1 MIQTRSVGAG
11 TEPRHGPAWLLVVV
25 TMLFQL
31 ALQSWF
37 FSAADLFTQRP
48 LLHIDSPFHH
58 YQAEVARQLCVEG
71 RANGYDPTFAGGL
84 PAGLA
89 ANASA
94 KPQALFACLAG
105 TAHSVPVVY
114 KNIAFWQGVLAP
126 AMIVVTAAMLRLG
139 TGAMLIAALLSLLS
153 WWTGGMRWYH
163 TAGMTQYVA
172 SAYLTIPFVAAM
184 VQACTQPTWLRVLS
198 VAAWAAVGMFMHP
211 LFPIGAALIGSVW
224 MLSSCGSLRNM
235 LRAIIVVVF
244 VGAVM
249 CAANWVWILGSMNH
263 LMANTY
269 QQPYQRD
276 VLPALALQE
285 MLGIARTAAGGTRL
299 ALALVLGSVLAL
311 VLCRQTRH
319 RQIVVGLAAGAVLT
333 MTWASLGALLP
344 PVASLQ
350 PNRFSTL
357 AWISLILPA
366 SLGMAAASRAVR
378 TLTGTRRAVIG
389 VALAICTVVV
399 VWFVRETGREL
410 LAPPGSGRY
419 AVAPPEVKDE
429 GPMTREIARF
439 LRDHTSREA
448 RVFFEL
454 SQARIHDGA
463 HVVGWLAMTQQR
475 EFIGG
480 PYPHSSFA
488 SAWDNQ
494 SFGGRN
500 EDRTPEQWLALLDAY
515 NVRWMICHTESCRH
529 AMNQLPG
536 TTKLADWGRV
546 TAYGRKQSAGF
557 VHQGEAQ
564 VTASCV
570 NRVELSGVA
579 GEPVVLRYS
588 WVPGLRAH
596 PSGRVEPVHVVPG
609 GRPFVAIHNPPSQL
623 VLRVGEGAGTP
634 CSQRDSV
641 WK

>member
-1 MIQTRSVGAG
+1 M
-11 TEPRHGPAWLLVVV
+11 
-25 TMLFQL
+25 
-31 ALQSWF
+31 
-37 FSAADLFTQRP
+37 
-48 LLHIDSPFHH
+48 
-58 YQAEVARQLCVEG
+58 
-71 RANGYDPTFAGGL
+71 
-84 PAGLA
+84 
-89 ANASA
+89 
-94 KPQALFACLAG
+94 
-105 TAHSVPVVY
+105 PVVY